1 MEGIE
6 GFSGTFWTMALQFGV
21 SYMGGECEYVRVRRW
36 PFSIGRNPANDLCL
50 TNSSLIS
57 RRHAQVFKHE
67 DGYQLIASGRNPTF
81 LNGKPVLMD
90 EPITIQPGDRIEFP
104 DYLLEVRDTRSEE
117 QMGATLNV
125 EVVTNS
131 VIIVRRVASAVGT
144 NSWTIEAI
152 HAWLAAHRDRE
163 IWIRHHKVTLCLPGR
178 IKPVQL
184 RQRLELFDTLV
195 ADLDPK
201 ALEIDLVDP
210 TPSRPKSD

>member
-1 MEGIE
+1 
-6 GFSGTFWTMALQFGV
+6 MAIQFGV

-57 RRHAQVFKHE
+57 RRHVQVFKHE
-67 DGYQLIASGRNPTF
+67 DGYQLIASGRNPTY
-81 LNGKPVLMD
+81 LNGTPVQAD
-90 EPITIQPGDRIEFP
+90 EPIMIQPGDRIELP

-144 NSWTIEAI
+144 GSWTIEAI

-163 IWIRHHKVTLCLPGR
+163 IWIRHHKVSLCLPSR
-178 IKPVQL
+178 IELVQL

-195 ADLDPK
+195 AHLDPK
-201 ALEIDLVDP
+201 SLVIDLVDP
-210 TPSRPKSD
+210 TAPRPMSD